1 MRVRGATAAAAKARR
16 PTQRGRPP
24 RRPGVPRT
32 SSFRRVAVFVPLRAG
47 ER

>member
-1 MRVRGATAAAAKARR
+1 MRARGATAAKAKR
-16 PTQRGRPP
+16 PMPSGRPP